1 MTNTVN
7 TKDLIYKEAAQLFSK
22 KGYERTSMR
31 EIAEKINVSK
41 PAIYYHFPNKQTLFE
56 NLLNTAI
63 EYNYKMLSSIVNSK
77 KSPIEKL
84 KDFVKMRIQFGKE
97 HPQITRFVGDVL
109 SGNIRQDVS
118 FSIHDIHSK
127 HKTLFKQIL
136 AQGKAEGYLKKDLND
151 SVFVFLFIGS
161 VNMLLMSYLKG
172 WSDEAS
178 LENIAN
184 SLVDTLIT
192 GIGNNEVNK

>member
-63 EYNYKMLSSIVNSK
+63 EYSYKMLSSIVNSK

-84 KDFVKMRIQFGKE
+84 KDFIKMRVQFGKE

>member
-63 EYNYKMLSSIVNSK
+63 EYSYKMLSSIVNSK

-84 KDFVKMRIQFGKE
+84 KDFVKMRVQFGKE